1 MKAHYLREQRLGNLE
16 PTSLPCSPRGKPCML
31 GDLDGKVQLY
41 VKAARENG
49 AAVGTRVVMA
59 AAEGIVTKFARLK
72 LASNGGHI
80 NITETWARSLL
91 RRMGYTQR
99 KGTKGIKHLQD
110 DFDEIKKNYLQKIEN
125 IVITDEIP
133 DNMVINWDQ
142 TACNLVP
149 GGNWTM
155 EKKGKEQVP
164 IHGMD
169 DMRQIT
175 VLLSVT
181 KAGTLLPPQLLYGG
195 KTTKCLPSTKFPSDW
210 DVFYSENHWSNE
222 TTMLQF
228 LDNVII
234 P

>member
-1 MKAHYLREQRLGNLE
+1 
-16 PTSLPCSPRGKPCML
+16 
-31 GDLDGKVQLY
+31 
-41 VKAARENG
+41 
-49 AAVGTRVVMA
+49 
-59 AAEGIVTKFARLK
+59 
-72 LASNGGHI
+72 
-80 NITETWARSLL
+80 
-91 RRMGYTQR
+91 MGYTQR
-99 KGTKGIKHLQD
+99 KGTKGIKHLPN
-110 DFDEIKKNYLQKIEN
+110 DFDEIKKNYLQKIDN
-125 IVITDEIP
+125 IVTTDEIP

-149 GGNWTM
+149 GGNWAM
-155 EKKGKEQVP
+155 VKKGKEQVP

-169 DMRQIT
+169 DKRQIT

-195 KTTKCLPSTKFPSDW
+195 KTTKCLPPTKFPSDW

-234 P
+234 PYISHQREVLILIFIDTY